1 MKFVKNLLKLV
12 GIAVVLFLLFVMG
25 FFWRDSVS
33 DKYDISIADKDIP
46 KFSPITLDF
55 VHQYHGEKSLPI
67 APSALIDINNDNV
80 DEVFFGGGMLQEDAI
95 FAYRNNEFVDISK
108 EVNLPKKGNTT
119 TTVGAVS
126 ADFDNNGFTDLI
138 LSREDGLHL
147 FYNTN
152 GTFTEVLIDTPVN
165 AKSNPA
171 GITVADIDKD
181 GDLDIFLATYLKKE
195 LMEGQ
200 NIFEDYDYGATSELL
215 LNNGDN
221 TFKSITKAAGLDY
234 VHNTFQGVFVDID
247 NDTWQD
253 LVVVHDTGEVRTYKN
268 NGDLTFTMIANPMT
282 KRFAY
287 PMGLAVGD
295 YNNDGLPDFMFSNTG
310 STLPNKIAQGDIKDT
325 SLFTDKWMLF
335 ENQGDFK
342 FTDVAETAKI
352 ADYEFA
358 WGCTFADLNNDGLQ
372 DLMVAENYVDFP
384 PSKLFKLPSRV
395 LIQKEDGT
403 FAPTEAES
411 GLSNPYFAI
420 TSLVSDFNNDGYL
433 DMIWVNIDTPALA
446 YINQGGTNNYLQVD
460 LGESINVQ
468 GAKVTVTTPNKT
480 LTEWLVTGEGLA
492 SDQTALLQFGLGTT
506 ARVLNVKVL
515 LADAKEISIDHPEI
529 NGILDLKAE
538 VEKALID
545 EATTEATEEATLEDA
560 TETVSQ
566 LTTEDQ

>member
-1 MKFVKNLLKLV
+1 MKFIKTVLKLLS
-12 GIAVVLFLLFVMG
+12 IAVVLVLLFIVV
-25 FFWRDSVS
+25 FFYHDSVS
-33 DKYDISIADKDIP
+33 DKYDISISDKDIP
-46 KFSPITLDF
+46 TFSPIPLDF

-67 APSALIDINNDNV
+67 APSALIDINNDTV

-95 FAYRNNEFVDISK
+95 FAYRNNAFVDIST
-108 EVNLPKKGNTT
+108 EVNLPKKGNSS

-147 FYNTN
+147 YYNTN
-152 GTFTEVLIDTPVN
+152 GRFTEVLIDTPVN

-200 NIFEDYDYGATSELL
+200 NIFEDYNYGSTSELL

-268 NGDLTFTMIANPMT
+268 NGDLTFTMKANPMT

-295 YNNDGLPDFMFSNTG
+295 YNNDGWVDFMFSNTG
-310 STLPNKIAQGDIKDT
+310 STLPNKIARGDIKNT
-325 SLFTDKWMLF
+325 SLFIDKWMLF

-342 FTDVAETAKI
+342 FTDVAATAKI

-384 PSKLFKLPSRV
+384 PSKLFTLPSRV
-395 LIQKEDGT
+395 LIQKNDGT
-403 FAPTEAES
+403 FAPTEDKS
-411 GLSNPYFAI
+411 GLVNPYYGI
-420 TSLVSDFNNDGYL
+420 TSLVSDFNQDGYL
-433 DMIWVNIDTPALA
+433 DMIWVNIDTPSLA
-446 YINQGGTNNYLQVD
+446 YINKGGTHNYLQVD
-460 LGESINVQ
+460 LGESIQVQ
-468 GAKVTVTTPNKT
+468 GAKVTVTTPTKT
-480 LTEWLVTGEGLA
+480 LTDWLVSGEGLA
-492 SDQTALLQFGLGTT
+492 SDQTALLQFGLGDETT
-506 ARVLNVKVL
+506 ISNVTIWLTNDEV
-515 LADAKEISIDHPEI
+515 ISIDTPII
-529 NGILDLKAE
+529 NSVISLTAE
-538 VEKALID
+538 LEKQNALLESA
-545 EATTEATEEATLEDA
+545 EAIEE
-560 TETVSQ
+560 
-566 LTTEDQ
+566 